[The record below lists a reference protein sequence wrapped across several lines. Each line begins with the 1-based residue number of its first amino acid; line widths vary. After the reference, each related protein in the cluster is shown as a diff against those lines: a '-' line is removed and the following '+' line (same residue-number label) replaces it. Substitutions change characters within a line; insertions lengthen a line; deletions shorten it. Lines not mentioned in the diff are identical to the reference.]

1 MLQNETNSEE
11 EEGIWYTKLQK
22 AKIKTFCKSYCETP
36 RIHFLNTLK
45 HKILQM
51 DLSSKKV
58 PFLEWIHCNSCYDLY
73 VYKTRIFYLV
83 AGCFHVLCVKCIRE
97 SHYKCAVCNKA
108 ARACEINNNMP
119 PHLKNLFH
127 PFANED
133 DMNIFAIVQFQ
144 QRHQQRFRNYL
155 DRMNRSLKEN
165 KAVLL
170 KRRDVAK
177 TIYQQLR
184 ETRAERKQLEQRLLM
199 VKKRY
204 REMEEKKSNQSAS
217 HNESSKL
224 LAHANDP
231 RLNRPA
237 LLKSTG
243 EQMSVN
249 LSGLKGPRM
258 PPPALFK
265 PNVQNNSTAIA
276 SFMQQSESFVL

>member
-1 MLQNETNSEE
+1 MN
-11 EEGIWYTKLQK
+11 
-22 AKIKTFCKSYCETP
+22 
-36 RIHFLNTLK
+36 
-45 HKILQM
+45 
-51 DLSSKKV
+51 LSSKKV

-73 VYKTRIFYLV
+73 VNKTRIFYLV
-83 AGCFHVLCVKCIRE
+83 AGCFHVLCAKCIRE
-97 SHYKCAVCNKA
+97 VKPAGSNGPSHYKCAVCNKA

-119 PHLKNLFH
+119 TNLKNLFH
-127 PFANED
+127 PFPNED
-133 DMNIFAIVQFQ
+133 DMNLFAIVQFQ

-170 KRRDVAK
+170 KRRDAAK
-177 TIYQQLR
+177 TTYQELR
-184 ETRAERKQLEQRLLM
+184 ETRAERKQLERRLLM

-204 REMEEKKSNQSAS
+204 REMEEKKLNQSIS
-217 HNESSKL
+217 HNANESSKL
-224 LAHANDP
+224 SVHTNDP

-237 LLKSTG
+237 LLNPAA
-243 EQMSVN
+243 EQISIN

>member
-1 MLQNETNSEE
+1 MPQN
-11 EEGIWYTKLQK
+11 
-22 AKIKTFCKSYCETP
+22 
-36 RIHFLNTLK
+36 
-45 HKILQM
+45 
-51 DLSSKKV
+51 
-58 PFLEWIHCNSCYDLY
+58 
-73 VYKTRIFYLV
+73 
-83 AGCFHVLCVKCIRE
+83 
-97 SHYKCAVCNKA
+97 
-108 ARACEINNNMP
+108 
-119 PHLKNLFH
+119 LKNLFH
-127 PFANED
+127 PFPNED

-155 DRMNRSLKEN
+155 DRMSRSLKEN
-165 KAVLL
+165 KAVLS

-184 ETRAERKQLEQRLLM
+184 ETRAERKQLEQRLLT

-204 REMEEKKSNQSAS
+204 REMEEKKLNQSRS
-217 HNESSKL
+217 HNATESSKL
-224 LAHANDP
+224 SAHVNDP

-237 LLKSTG
+237 LHKSTT

-265 PNVQNNSTAIA
+265 PNVQNNSTTIA